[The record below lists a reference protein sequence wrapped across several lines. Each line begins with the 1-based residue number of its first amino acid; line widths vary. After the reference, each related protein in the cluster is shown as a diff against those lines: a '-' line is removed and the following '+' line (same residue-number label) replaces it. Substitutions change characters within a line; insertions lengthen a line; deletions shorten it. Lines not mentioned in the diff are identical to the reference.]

1 MAILG
6 KRRMQVTETVSE
18 GLKREIQVVLPAD
31 VLNQKCEQ
39 RLDEIKDDV
48 QIRGFRKGRVPKVH
62 LKQDYGRRLM
72 LEVLQQAV
80 EESSKQALDDRNER
94 PVAQPEIALP
104 EDQAEI
110 DSVVSGSK
118 DLSYSMTYEVIP
130 AIDLVDFSTIS
141 VERLV
146 AKVDDAAVDE
156 ALQDL
161 ASRNKAYNAD
171 PEAVAEEEDKLKID
185 FVGKIDGEE
194 FEGGTAEGIDMVIG
208 QGGFIPG
215 FEEGLKGAK
224 AGEHRDVTATFPEEY
239 PVDTLKGSEATFA
252 VTVQQVAKPVEAQV
266 NDALAQTLGVENLEK
281 LRELV
286 TNQITGEYEQVA
298 RAKLKRALLDE
309 LDQAHSFE
317 LPPSL
322 VEAEFNSIWTEL
334 TENMKKEEKSF
345 EDDGKTEEEARAE
358 YDDIARRRVRL
369 GLVIGEIGDKHEIQ
383 VEQEEL
389 REALVQQ
396 ARQYPG
402 HEKMVYDY
410 FEKTPGAIGQLRAPI
425 FEEKVVDFLISK
437 AVIADKEVTREELV
451 VPIDGE
457 DTDAPDSDI

>member
-1 MAILG
+1 
-6 KRRMQVTETVSE
+6 MQVTETVSE

-31 VLNQKCEQ
+31 DLNQKCEQ

-62 LKQDYGRRLM
+62 LKKVYGRRLM

-110 DSVVSGSK
+110 ESVVSGSK

-194 FEGGTAEGIDMVIG
+194 FEGGTAEGIDLVIG
-208 QGGFIPG
+208 QGGFIPASK
-215 FEEGLKGAK
+215 KG
-224 AGEHRDVTATFPEEY
+224 
-239 PVDTLKGSEATFA
+239 
-252 VTVQQVAKPVEAQV
+252 
-266 NDALAQTLGVENLEK
+266 
-281 LRELV
+281 
-286 TNQITGEYEQVA
+286 
-298 RAKLKRALLDE
+298 
-309 LDQAHSFE
+309 
-317 LPPSL
+317 
-322 VEAEFNSIWTEL
+322 
-334 TENMKKEEKSF
+334 
-345 EDDGKTEEEARAE
+345 
-358 YDDIARRRVRL
+358 
-369 GLVIGEIGDKHEIQ
+369 
-383 VEQEEL
+383 
-389 REALVQQ
+389 
-396 ARQYPG
+396 
-402 HEKMVYDY
+402 
-410 FEKTPGAIGQLRAPI
+410 
-425 FEEKVVDFLISK
+425 
-437 AVIADKEVTREELV
+437 
-451 VPIDGE
+451 
-457 DTDAPDSDI
+457 